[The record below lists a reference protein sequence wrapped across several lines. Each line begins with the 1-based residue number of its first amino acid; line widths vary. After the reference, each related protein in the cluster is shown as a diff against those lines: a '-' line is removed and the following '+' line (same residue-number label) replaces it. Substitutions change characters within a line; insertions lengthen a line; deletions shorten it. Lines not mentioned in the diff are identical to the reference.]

1 MKDHMTKSP
10 VGNTLLPVSV
20 SIISYNE
27 EDNIG
32 RCIEAIHDFVA
43 EIVVVD
49 SLSTDRTVEIAR
61 SLGATVYVE
70 PWKGHIEQ
78 KNSALAKCSQPW
90 VLSLDCDE
98 VVSKELRQ
106 SIADAV
112 AGADNDGFWINR
124 RTHFMGEWINHAWY
138 PDWNLR
144 LVKREK
150 AVWKGVNP
158 HDRLTV
164 AGSQGRLQGDLYHY
178 SFRDSLDMFTRTV
191 KYAAISAESY
201 QRQGGRIPFRKI
213 VLNPLHA
220 FFRHYVVKRG
230 FLDGR
235 RGFIL
240 SVSNFIST
248 FMKYVI
254 LYENGIRSKREK

>member
-1 MKDHMTKSP
+1 MKDHATKSLA
-10 VGNTLLPVSV
+10 GNTTLPVSV

-32 RCIEAIHDFVA
+32 RCIEAIRDLAA

-61 SLGATVYVE
+61 SFGATVYIE

-78 KNSALAKCSQPW
+78 KNSALEKCGQPW
-90 VLSLDCDE
+90 VLALDCDE
-98 VVSKELRQ
+98 VVSEELRQ
-106 SIADAV
+106 SIEVAV
-112 AGADNDGFWINR
+112 LRADNDGFWINR
-124 RTHFMGEWINHAWY
+124 RTNFMGEWINHAWY

-150 AVWKGVNP
+150 AIWKGINP
-158 HDRLTV
+158 HDRLTID
-164 AGSQGRLQGDLYHY
+164 GSQGKLHGDLHHY

-191 KYAAISAESY
+191 KYATISAESY
-201 QRQGGRIPFRKI
+201 QRQGGRISFGKV
-213 VLNPLHA
+213 VLNPLYA

-230 FLDGR
+230 FLDGK

-254 LYENGIRSKREK
+254 LYENQGKRR